1 VEIAA
6 FKARIAPGRVAA
18 PVVEANTKKH
28 ALTVPRFRK
37 EDPPRHALLAANGDV
52 LRGVI
57 ESATARHFAVRSG
70 LETIQVPRDRVK
82 AVVWLVEP
90 VDDVSAAFEERA
102 KEENPPEITHW
113 LLLNNGGRLGLKVES
128 FAKEMVT
135 GTHELLG
142 ACRVPLK
149 QVYLIRSRV
158 PAENG
163 AMVALKDWKLEFSPE
178 PVLPET
184 GGESS
189 PLLNQEAKP
198 FKLPLLGGGDFD
210 LAAEKGK
217 VIVLD
222 FWATWCGPCVKSLPE
237 MIDELSVFAPEKVR
251 FIGLNQAEGKDQVQR
266 FLETRGWQFEVAL
279 DASQRVGQS
288 FGVEGIPHTVI
299 VGPDGK
305 VAYVKTGYEPG
316 GAKKIAEVV
325 RKLLE
330 ERR

>member
-1 VEIAA
+1 
-6 FKARIAPGRVAA
+6 
-18 PVVEANTKKH
+18 
-28 ALTVPRFRK
+28 
-37 EDPPRHALLAANGDV
+37 
-52 LRGVI
+52 
-57 ESATARHFAVRSG
+57 
-70 LETIQVPRDRVK
+70 
-82 AVVWLVEP
+82 
-90 VDDVSAAFEERA
+90 
-102 KEENPPEITHW
+102 
-113 LLLNNGGRLGLKVES
+113 VES
-128 FAKEMVT
+128 FAKEIVT

-163 AMVALKDWKLEFSPE
+163 AMVALKDWKLEFAPE